1 MFGSIYSGYS
11 GLLGFSKGLDV
22 LSNNV
27 ANMNSPGFK
36 ASELS
41 FRDLVYRY
49 GFNGSGN
56 GGNSSLQIGGGVD
69 PSTTRVRFRQG
80 ETRETGNALD
90 AAIDGNGFFVLR
102 QDGKTFYSR
111 AGQFEFD
118 GDGFLV
124 DQSGEARVAA
134 LNNGELVDI
143 NVIGLRNNPPQATS
157 SVVFAANLSRGGTT
171 HSISAVNVHDTTGAS
186 HALSMTFTNNNSTT
200 SGSWLVEVRDES
212 NAVIANGEIRFEG
225 NGSPAAGFN
234 TMAFS
239 YTPNGASP
247 STITLNFGDVGSF
260 SGSTNFSGG
269 TTSDLRVQSQDGYAA
284 GFLTEVSFDEDGRL
298 VTKYSNAQTTKHERL
313 ALAWF
318 ADLQHLTQTG
328 NNRFSNE
335 TQQSVV
341 LDTPG
346 NGAMGKLVPKKVELS
361 NVELSEQF
369 TDMVVIQRGYQ
380 ASSQIISVANEM
392 IQQLFDIRAKR

>member
-11 GLLGFSKGLDV
+11 GLVGFSKGLDV

-41 FRDLVYRY
+41 FRDLVYHY
-49 GFNGSGN
+49 GFNGNN

-69 PSTTRVRFRQG
+69 PSSTRIRFRQG
-80 ETRETGNALD
+80 ELRETGNAMD

-102 QDGKTFYSR
+102 KDGKTFYSR
-111 AGQFEFD
+111 SGQFEFD
-118 GDGFLV
+118 ASGVLV
-124 DQSGEARVAA
+124 DQGSGAHVSS
-134 LNNGELVDI
+134 LVNGRLADI
-143 NVIGLRNNPPQATS
+143 NLTGLRTSPPQPTS
-157 SVVFAANLSRGGTT
+157 AVVFSGNLSRGGTT
-171 HSISAVNVHDTTGAS
+171 HSVSAITVIDGAGTS
-186 HALSMTFTNNNSTT
+186 HALSMTFTNNNATIT
-200 SGSWLVEVRDES
+200 GSWLVEVRDEN
-212 NAVIANGEIRFEG
+212 NAVIATGEIRYQG
-225 NGSPAAGFN
+225 NGSPDTGFN
-234 TMAFS
+234 TVTFNYAP
-239 YTPNGASP
+239 TGAPP
-247 STITLNFGDVGSF
+247 STVTLNFGDVGSF

-269 TTSDLRVQSQDGYAA
+269 TTSDLKVQSQN
-284 GFLTEVSFDEDGRL
+284 GFGPGSLTEVTFDEDGRL
-298 VTKYSNAQTTKHERL
+298 VTKYSNAQTTKHDRI

-318 ADLQHLTQTG
+318 TDLQHLTQTG
-328 NNRFSNE
+328 KSLYANDSDQAV
-335 TQQSVV
+335 T

-346 NGAMGKLVPKKVELS
+346 NGMMGKLVPKKIELS